1 MSRGSAPRK
10 VQPVPHLPDMQTR
23 GATRM
28 DLSDLPTTPGRPPTQ
43 SAFAPDLGAADSFRE
58 LVGQL
63 GREITAPMTSALERV
78 NNFAT
83 TGRIDRAGLRALRE
97 EIECAR
103 RLALGA
109 QQISRFASG
118 RVRQSAE
125 RLNLTQSLRD
135 ALAQRSRET
144 ASRGIDLRQ
153 ELKPAEI
160 IIDTSM
166 WSVLLQA
173 LLDWS
178 FEHARSHI
186 DFRIDVKS
194 WPVHARL
201 ACRFAF
207 IPPDELPAQ
216 QIPAAQ
222 RLETVPWQL
231 LRRLAQTLGLQVQ
244 REDSAGSTHLILE
257 FPNTVKEGVVTLS
270 ALEFEDAGPAGPNS
284 QPMVGR
290 HVLVIAARRE
300 TRNGVRDT
308 LRSMGLMV
316 DYVATIDEARQFC
329 EAGLPH
335 AIIFESAL
343 AGENFRKLRTEW
355 SREVPTLAFIEIAEQ
370 GRELEVSDIGGQRT
384 SRIGRDVIAS
394 ALPSALT
401 FELSQGG

>member
-1 MSRGSAPRK
+1 
-10 VQPVPHLPDMQTR
+10 
-23 GATRM
+23 M
-28 DLSDLPTTPGRPPTQ
+28 DLSDLPTVPGR
-43 SAFAPDLGAADSFRE
+43 LGAQPAAAADPAAADSFRE
-58 LVGQL
+58 LIGQL

-118 RVRQSAE
+118 RVRQAPE

-153 ELKPAEI
+153 ELKPAEVVV
-160 IIDTSM
+160 DASM
-166 WSVLLQA
+166 WSALMQA

-186 DFRIDVKS
+186 EFRIDVKS

-207 IPPDELPAQ
+207 IPPDELYSQ
-216 QIPAAQ
+216 QTSAAQ
-222 RLETVPWQL
+222 RLEAVPWQL
-231 LRRLAQTLGLQVQ
+231 LCRLSRTMGLQVQ
-244 REDSAGSTHLILE
+244 REDQGGNTRLTLE
-257 FPNTVKEGVVTLS
+257 FPNTVREGMATLG
-270 ALEFEDAGPAGPNS
+270 ALELDEAGPSGPNS

-329 EAGLPH
+329 ESGLPH
-335 AIIFESAL
+335 AVIFEAAL
-343 AGENFRKLRTEW
+343 AGENFRRLRAEW

-394 ALPSALT
+394 ALPSALS

>member
-1 MSRGSAPRK
+1 
-10 VQPVPHLPDMQTR
+10 
-23 GATRM
+23 M
-28 DLSDLPTTPGRPPTQ
+28 DLSDLPTPNKRPPAPSAP
-43 SAFAPDLGAADSFRE
+43 SAFASDLGAADSFRE
-58 LVGQL
+58 LIGQL
-63 GREITAPMTSALERV
+63 GREITAPMASALERV

-83 TGRIDRAGLRALRE
+83 TGRMDRAGLRALRE

-109 QQISRFASG
+109 QQLSRFASG
-118 RVRQSAE
+118 RGRQTAE

-153 ELKPAEI
+153 DLQPAEI
-160 IIDTSM
+160 LIDASM
-166 WSVLLQA
+166 WSALLQA

-186 DFRIDVKS
+186 EFRIDVKS

-207 IPPDELPAQ
+207 IPPDELSPQ
-216 QIPAAQ
+216 QVSAAQ
-222 RLETVPWQL
+222 RLETMPWQL
-231 LRRLAQTLGLQVQ
+231 LRRLSQTLGLQVQ
-244 REDSAGSTHLILE
+244 REDQGGNTHLVLE

-270 ALEFEDAGPAGPNS
+270 ALEFDEASPAGPNS

-335 AIIFESAL
+335 AIIFEAAL
-343 AGENFRKLRTEW
+343 AGENFRKLRTDW
-355 SREVPTLAFIEIAEQ
+355 SHEVPTLAFIEIAEQ
-370 GRELEVSDIGGQRT
+370 GRDLEVSDIGGQRT
-384 SRIGRDVIAS
+384 SRIGRDVISS

>member
-1 MSRGSAPRK
+1 
-10 VQPVPHLPDMQTR
+10 
-23 GATRM
+23 M
-28 DLSDLPTTPGRPPTQ
+28 DLSDLPTPTSRLPTQ
-43 SAFAPDLGAADSFRE
+43 SAFASDLGAAGSFRE

-63 GREITAPMTSALERV
+63 GREIMAPMTCALERV

-83 TGRIDRAGLRALRE
+83 TGRMDRAGLRALRE
-97 EIECAR
+97 DIECAR

-109 QQISRFASG
+109 QQLSRFASG
-118 RVRQSAE
+118 RVRQTAE

-153 ELKPAEI
+153 DLQPAEI
-160 IIDTSM
+160 LIDGSM
-166 WSVLLQA
+166 WSALLQA

-186 DFRIDVKS
+186 EFRIDVKS

-207 IPPDELPAQ
+207 IPPDESSSQ
-216 QIPAAQ
+216 QGSSAQ
-222 RLETVPWQL
+222 RLETMPWQL
-231 LRRLAQTLGLQVQ
+231 LRRLSQTLGLQVQ
-244 REDSAGSTHLILE
+244 RDDQGGNTHLTLE
-257 FPNTVKEGVVTLS
+257 FPNTVKAGGVMLP
-270 ALEFEDAGPAGPNS
+270 ALEFDDAGPAGPNS

-335 AIIFESAL
+335 AVIFEAAL
-343 AGENFRKLRTEW
+343 AGENFHKLRMNW
-355 SREVPTLAFIEIAEQ
+355 SREVPTLAFIEITEQ
-370 GRELEVSDIGGQRT
+370 GRDLEVSDIGGQRT

>member
-1 MSRGSAPRK
+1 
-10 VQPVPHLPDMQTR
+10 
-23 GATRM
+23 M
-28 DLSDLPTTPGRPPTQ
+28 DLSDLPTPTNRLPAQ
-43 SAFAPDLGAADSFRE
+43 SAFASDLGAAGSFRE

-63 GREITAPMTSALERV
+63 GREIMAPMTCALERV
-78 NNFAT
+78 NTFAT
-83 TGRIDRAGLRALRE
+83 TGRMDRAGLRALRE

-109 QQISRFASG
+109 QQLSRFASG
-118 RVRQSAE
+118 RVRQTAE

-153 ELKPAEI
+153 DLQPAEI
-160 IIDTSM
+160 LIDGSM
-166 WSVLLQA
+166 WSALQQA

-186 DFRIDVKS
+186 EFRIDVKS

-207 IPPDELPAQ
+207 IPPDESSSQQGSTAQ
-216 QIPAAQ
+216 Q
-222 RLETVPWQL
+222 LETMPWQL
-231 LRRLAQTLGLQVQ
+231 LRRLSQTLGLQVQ
-244 REDSAGSTHLILE
+244 RDDQAGNTHLTLE
-257 FPNTVKEGVVTLS
+257 FPNTVKSGVVTLP
-270 ALEFEDAGPAGPNS
+270 ALDFDDAGPAGPNS

-316 DYVATIDEARQFC
+316 DYVATVDEARQFC

-335 AIIFESAL
+335 AIIFEAAL
-343 AGENFRKLRTEW
+343 AGENFRKLRMDW
-355 SREVPTLAFIEIAEQ
+355 FREVPTLAFIEIAEQ

>member
-1 MSRGSAPRK
+1 
-10 VQPVPHLPDMQTR
+10 
-23 GATRM
+23 M
-28 DLSDLPTTPGRPPTQ
+28 DLSDLPNPTSRLPAQ
-43 SAFAPDLGAADSFRE
+43 PAFASDLGAADSFRE

-63 GREITAPMTSALERV
+63 GREITAPMTCALERV

-83 TGRIDRAGLRALRE
+83 TGRMDRAGLRALRE

-103 RLALGA
+103 RLALAA
-109 QQISRFASG
+109 QQLSRFASG
-118 RVRQSAE
+118 RVRQTAE

-144 ASRGIDLRQ
+144 AARGIDLHQ
-153 ELKPAEI
+153 DLQPAEI
-160 IIDTSM
+160 LIDASM

-186 DFRIDVKS
+186 EFRIDVKS

-207 IPPDELPAQ
+207 IPPDESSSQ
-216 QIPAAQ
+216 QGSTAQ
-222 RLETVPWQL
+222 RLETMPWQL
-231 LRRLAQTLGLQVQ
+231 LRRLSQTLGLQVQ
-244 REDSAGSTHLILE
+244 REDQGGNTHVTLE
-257 FPNTVKEGVVTLS
+257 FPNTVKAGVVTLPT
-270 ALEFEDAGPAGPNS
+270 LEFDDAGPAGPNS

-308 LRSMGLMV
+308 LRSMGMMV
-316 DYVATIDEARQFC
+316 DYVGTIDEARQFC

-335 AIIFESAL
+335 AIIFEAAL
-343 AGENFRKLRTEW
+343 AGENFRKLRMDW

-394 ALPSALT
+394 TLSSALT

>member
-1 MSRGSAPRK
+1 
-10 VQPVPHLPDMQTR
+10 
-23 GATRM
+23 M
-28 DLSDLPTTPGRPPTQ
+28 DLSDLPKTPGRPSAQ
-43 SAFAPDLGAADSFRE
+43 AAFAPDLGAADSFRE

-63 GREITAPMTSALERV
+63 GREISAPMTSALERV

-118 RVRQSAE
+118 RVRQTAE

-144 ASRGIDLRQ
+144 ASRGIGLRQ
-153 ELKPAEI
+153 DLKPAEI
-160 IIDTSM
+160 IIDSSM
-166 WSVLLQA
+166 WAALLQA

-186 DFRIDVKS
+186 EFRIDIKS

-201 ACRFAF
+201 GCRFAY
-207 IPPDELPAQ
+207 IPADELPSKDGQ
-216 QIPAAQ
+216 GAQ
-222 RLETVPWQL
+222 RLDTVPWQL
-231 LRRLAQTLGLQVQ
+231 LYRLSQTLGLVVKRDDKDGNSQL
-244 REDSAGSTHLILE
+244 TLE
-257 FPNTVKEGVVTLS
+257 FPHTVNEGVATLA
-270 ALEFEDAGPAGPNS
+270 ALQFDESGASGPNS

-290 HVLVIAARRE
+290 HVLVITSRRE

-316 DYVATIDEARQFC
+316 DYVGSIDEARQFC
-329 EAGLPH
+329 EGGLPH

-355 SREVPTLAFIEIAEQ
+355 TREVPALAFIEIAEQ

-384 SRIGRDVIAS
+384 SRIGRDVIAG
-394 ALPSALT
+394 ALPSALM
-401 FELSQGG
+401 FELSKGG